1 MRYLIFY
8 IDFMNDLIS
17 ALLGVLFIACFFLIS
32 FFSVVIVKIVI
43 LYFKPAKP
51 VSEKKKPVQKKE
63 KRPEKSIEIN
73 TDDIDKIF
81 FRKSS

>member
-1 MRYLIFY
+1 
-8 IDFMNDLIS
+8 MNDLIS

-51 VSEKKKPVQKKE
+51 VIAEKKKPVQKKE